1 MGWGKADGALR
12 LGEEDETLLDW
23 RSPSGGEVN
32 KVRSTLLAS
41 SLRTLK
47 DHGYYE
53 TYLSHLPEQYH
64 EAVLLTLAPVWHPL
78 DIAMA
83 HYAACDAIGVGEEEM
98 REIGEAVAQSVMGTF
113 LGTLVRS
120 TRSAGTSPWI
130 PLRNYD
136 KLWARL
142 MDGGR
147 LRIVR
152 TGPKDAKVISEGI
165 PMFEHTYF
173 RVAYAGV
180 VKGSLGLFARTI
192 YSKSKLVTP
201 TRLDVSVSW
210 V

>member
-1 MGWGKADGALR
+1 MGWGKAAEALHR
-12 LGEEDETLLDW
+12 ADDESILDW
-23 RSPSGGEVN
+23 RSPEGPAVQR
-32 KVRSTLLAS
+32 VRSTLLAS

-47 DHGYYE
+47 DHGHYE
-53 TYLSHLPEQYH
+53 TYLAHLPQRYH
-64 EAVLLTLAPVWHPL
+64 EPILLTLAPVWHPL
-78 DIAMA
+78 DVAMA
-83 HYAACDAIGVGEEEM
+83 HYAACDAIGIGEEEL

-120 TRSAGTSPWI
+120 TRGAGTTPWI
-130 PLRNYD
+130 PLKNYD

-142 MDGGR
+142 MLGGH

-152 TGPKDAKVISEGI
+152 TGPKDARIISEGI
-165 PMFEHTYF
+165 PMFAHNYY

-192 YSKSKLVTP
+192 YAKSKLVSP
-201 TRLDVSVSW
+201 TRLDVIVSW